1 VEPDRL
7 RARWL
12 PEYVVLED
20 PDTAVSG
27 QLRGESASALGEH
40 LRGDDGV
47 GLPGIAEL
55 PRTVLGVAAGNPVHL
70 VRADARLVLAVE
82 ESEVAIAEELETTL
96 GDEPFLDDQEAVPL
110 ERGDLVVLERVDQ
123 DRGLDLS
130 GS

>member
-1 VEPDRL
+1 MEADRL
-7 RARWL
+7 RAGRL
-12 PEYVVLED
+12 PEDVVLED

-27 QLRGESASALGEH
+27 QLRGESARALGEH

-47 GLPGIAEL
+47 GLPCIAEL
-55 PRTVLGVAAGNPVHL
+55 PRAVLGVATGYPVHL
-70 VRADARLVLAVE
+70 VRADARLVFTVE
-82 ESEVAIAEELETTL
+82 ESEVAIAEELETAL
-96 GDEPFLDDQEAVPL
+96 GDESFRDDQEAVSL